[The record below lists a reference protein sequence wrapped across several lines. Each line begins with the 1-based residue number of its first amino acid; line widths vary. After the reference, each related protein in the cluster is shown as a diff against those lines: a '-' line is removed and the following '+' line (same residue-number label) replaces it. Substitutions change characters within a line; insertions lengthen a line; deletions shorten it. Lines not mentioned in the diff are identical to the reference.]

1 MENILYHITTEKN
14 LSNIISNGLQINTGK
29 IGFCKLG
36 ILKTYNKKYGCQPI
50 FLTNDYEFTLKK
62 DIGDNIK
69 NLYLLT
75 INVFG
80 LPIENEYEY
89 LKNNWKLFYNSEEDM
104 IENLSMYF
112 DKHFICKSDI
122 DFNRIIEVKKI

>member
-1 MENILYHITTEKN
+1 MENVLYHITTEKN
-14 LSNIISNGLQINTGK
+14 LNQILVGGLKINTNK
-29 IGFCKLG
+29 VGFCKFG

-62 DIGDNIK
+62 DIGNFK

-75 INVFG
+75 INTFG
-80 LPIENEYEY
+80 LPIENELDY
-89 LKNNWKLFYNSEEDM
+89 LKNNWQLFYNTEEEM

-112 DKHFICKSDI
+112 DKHFICKTDI